1 MAKITPISGFPEWLP
16 EEKLIEQFFL
26 DTVRKKFELY
36 GFTPIEPRSIEAL
49 EVLLSKGDDKEIY
62 TLRRLHE
69 ENPLAMAEFGLH
81 FDMTVPF
88 ARYVQQFK
96 GQLIF
101 PFKRYQIQKAWRG
114 ERPQEGRYREFYQAD
129 IDVIN
134 EGDLP
139 ISYDAEFP
147 QLIYD
152 ISSSL
157 PVPALKI
164 RINNRKILSG
174 FYQALGISNTSGVLR
189 VVDKLDK
196 IGMDA
201 VIKLLKEE
209 LKLSQEQAESCL
221 KLGQIKSNDCSF
233 VAEVKALGYHHETLQ
248 EGLDEL
254 AFVIEASQQ
263 LPPATVLADLSLARG
278 LDYYTGTVYE
288 CHFVG
293 HEQLGSICG
302 GGRYDNLASDDKIT
316 LPGIGISFGITRML
330 GYLFARK
337 MLKANKS
344 SPVTVLIA
352 LPSDEAR
359 LEAISIANKLRS
371 RGIATDVHHAAQK
384 FGKQIRTAERKGIP
398 YVWFFQPGDDSSH
411 ELKDIRSGEQYR
423 ADIMTWQPKP
433 EDSTLHVSLND
444 PIAD

>member
-1 MAKITPISGFPEWLP
+1 MAKINPVSGFPEWLP

-36 GFTPIEPRSIEAL
+36 GFTPIEPRSIEPL
-49 EVLLSKGDDKEIY
+49 DVLLSKGDDKEIY

-69 ENPLAMAEFGLH
+69 EDPSAPAEFGLH

-88 ARYVQQFK
+88 ARYVQQYR
-96 GQLIF
+96 GHLNF

-147 QLIYD
+147 QLIHD
-152 ISSSL
+152 IISSL
-157 PVPALKI
+157 PTPPVCI
-164 RINNRKILSG
+164 RVNNRKILTG
-174 FYQALGISNTSGVLR
+174 FYQALSISDAAGVLR

-196 IGMDA
+196 IGASA
-201 VIKLLKEE
+201 VIGSLKDE
-209 LKLSQEQAESCL
+209 LGLSQEQAELCL
-221 KLGQIKSNDCSF
+221 KLGQIKSSDLSF
-233 VAEVKALGYHHETLQ
+233 VKEVQALGYSHPTLQ

-254 AFVIEASQQ
+254 AFVVAASQS
-263 LPPATVLADLSLARG
+263 LPQGTLLADLSLARG

-288 CHFVG
+288 CNFVG
-293 HEQLGSICG
+293 HESLGSICG
-302 GGRYDNLASDDKIT
+302 GGRYDNLASDDKVK

-344 SPVTVLIA
+344 SPVTVLVA
-352 LPSDEAR
+352 LPSEEAR
-359 LEAISIANKLRS
+359 LEAITIANRLRS
-371 RGIATDVHHAAQK
+371 RGISTDVNHAAQK
-384 FGKQIRTAERKGIP
+384 FGKQIRNAERSGVP
-398 YVWFFQPGDDSSH
+398 YVWFFTQGDASSY
-411 ELKDIRSGEQYR
+411 ELKDIRTGEQTKVSVE
-423 ADIMTWQPKP
+423 TWEPKP
-433 EDSTLHVSLND
+433 EDTKLQVSLNLE
-444 PIAD
+444 P